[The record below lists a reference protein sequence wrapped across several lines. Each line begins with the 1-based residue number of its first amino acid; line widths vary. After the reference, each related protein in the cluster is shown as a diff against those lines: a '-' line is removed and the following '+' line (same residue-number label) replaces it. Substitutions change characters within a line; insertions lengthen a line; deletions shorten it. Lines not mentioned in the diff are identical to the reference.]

1 VIWDVGTRS
10 PRRLLGDV
18 AAGARV
24 PARLAAGLTRFAIGL
39 GLLLLAALV
48 AAPAIPTTRAYTVL
62 ETGMLI
68 AALIVEQLLGD
79 ELRGAVRKRRA

>member
-1 VIWDVGTRS
+1 MIWDVGTRS

-18 AAGARV
+18 AAGSRV